1 MRMRKK
7 EVKAVFLRRRG
18 LRIREIAVIL
28 EVSERTVKRWLKK
41 AREYPDAVVNHQVR
55 ALLSRQTVL

>member
-41 AREYPDAVVNHQVR
+41 AREYPDAIVNHQVR
-55 ALLSRQTVL
+55 TLLSKQTVL